1 MEITRDHLV
10 VLYDSYS
17 DEEVVRLVR
26 SGNLTELA
34 LSVAKNELRRRR
46 IILDGGANDF
56 ADPPVISDGLALQE
70 KMTEVAQAG
79 LIEAKL
85 LVGFLQSAGIDT
97 DALSADEFSMN
108 SPFPSVPGK
117 VAIRVNAQQAEDAL
131 KLIEAYR
138 AGQFEVDE
146 AWFHEEFGEDA
157 GQELADSQAG
167 PINPGHAQNARPQKV
182 AGKRTQSEPYKTN
195 ERYWPG
201 FFIIIVIFILL
212 GIAYQ
217 RLVA

>member
-1 MEITRDHLV
+1 METTRDHLV

-34 LSVAKNELRRRR
+34 LSVAKSELRHRR

-56 ADPPVISDGLALQE
+56 ADPPDDLALQV

-85 LVGFLQSAGIDT
+85 LVGVLQSTGIDT
-97 DALSADEFSMN
+97 DALRADEFSMS
-108 SPFPSVPGK
+108 SPFPSVPAK
-117 VAIRVNAQQAEDAL
+117 VAIRVNAQQADDAL

-146 AWFHEEFGEDA
+146 DWFREEFGEDA

-167 PINPGHAQNARPQKV
+167 SFNSGYAHNARPQKM

-195 ERYWPG
+195 ESYWPG
-201 FFIIIVIFILL
+201 LFIIIVILTLL

-217 RLVA
+217 RLVV